1 MSRLN
6 RRDFMLM
13 SLVAAVSAG
22 SEKQRGYLE
31 KKSREGMF
39 ERLPGRRPHIV
50 LISVDMISPD
60 CYLPSRPLSQ
70 IVQLP
75 NIRSIAGEGTQFDNC
90 LTTAPLCGPARAA
103 IFTGTY
109 PPYLTNGERAPR
121 GMQLE
126 LNPDDVIFQE
136 YLRAGGY
143 NTKHVGKCHVG
154 IEKFMDAFGENDD
167 AWNRWAPPLTDDDDY
182 VTFLKGLGVEHQVY
196 QKELRGMQ
204 FDRKTPGNSLGGW
217 IRQANGKPFPLEAH
231 YSMYLAHKALNKVDA
246 ALTQGPDTPL
256 YLQLDFFD
264 PHQPFS
270 VPAGFEE
277 RAAELRK
284 HVRLPESYRR
294 VQQVNFGALPGEPAI
309 YQVYRRYWGAYDP
322 ELVKDYIVAHLLQME
337 VVDHAV
343 GVLLE
348 GLRKRN
354 LWDESVIIFTAD
366 HGEMNGRRALFDKGV
381 YFQPDIFRVPL
392 SVKLASWMGQ
402 RRSVVDEPVSVLD
415 ISRTILECACLR
427 VERHFDGQSLL
438 EVLRG
443 TGERSRL
450 QAIFQTGWHVGVNY
464 GCGTHWYQDAKH
476 HWFYGYNITTGE
488 DELYDMA
495 VDDGPN
501 LIAEPEYAEVR
512 KRMIRRL
519 AVLLEADSR
528 WLGYWCTFRLH
539 KAEDLPQAAGDM
551 QMFKPRE

>member
-1 MSRLN
+1 MA
-6 RRDFMLM
+6 M
-13 SLVAAVSAG
+13 SLMGALSAG
-22 SEKQRGYLE
+22 SAKPKEYLE
-31 KKSREGMF
+31 GKSRKGAF
-39 ERLPGRRPHIV
+39 ESLPGRRPHIV

-70 IVQLP
+70 IVELP
-75 NIRSIAGEGTQFDNC
+75 NIRSIGREGTRFDNC
-90 LTTAPLCGPARAA
+90 VTTIPLCGPARAA
-103 IFTGTY
+103 IFTGAY

-121 GMQLE
+121 GMQVE
-126 LNPDDVIFQE
+126 MNPDDVIFQE

-182 VTFLKGLGVEHQVY
+182 VAYLKGLGVEPPVY
-196 QKELRGMQ
+196 EKELRGMQ

-246 ALTQGPDTPL
+246 ALTQGADRPF

-264 PHQPFS
+264 PHQPFT

-277 RAAELRK
+277 RAAEIRD

-294 VQQVNFGALPGEPAI
+294 VQRADFGALPGEPPI
-309 YQVYRRYWGAYDP
+309 YQVFRRYWGAYDP
-322 ELVKDYIVAHLLQME
+322 ELVEEYIVAHLLQME

-354 LWDESVIIFTAD
+354 LWDDSVIVFGAD

-381 YFQPDIFRVPL
+381 YFQPDVFRVPL

-402 RRSVVDEPVSVLD
+402 RRSVVNEPVSVLD
-415 ISRTILECACLR
+415 ISRTILDCARLR
-427 VERHFDGQSLL
+427 VERHFDGESLL

-443 TGERSRL
+443 TRQRSEL

-464 GCGTHWYQDAKH
+464 GCGTHWYQDAEH
-476 HWFYGYNITTGE
+476 HWLYGYNITTGE
-488 DELYDMA
+488 DELYNMA

-501 LIAEPEYAEVR
+501 VVAEPEHADLR
-512 KRMIRRL
+512 KRMIQRL
-519 AVLLEADSR
+519 AALLEADRR

-539 KAEDLPQAAGDM
+539 KAEDLPRAAGDM
-551 QMFKPRE
+551 QMVKPKDR

>member
-1 MSRLN
+1 MSGLN

-13 SLVAAVSAG
+13 SLVAAASAG
-22 SEKQRGYLE
+22 GSEQRDYLK
-31 KKSREGMF
+31 KKSRNGVF
-39 ERLPGRRPHIV
+39 GRLPGRRPHIV

-70 IVQLP
+70 KVQLP
-75 NIRSIAGEGTQFDNC
+75 NIRSIAGEGTRFDNC

-126 LNPDDVIFQE
+126 LNPDNVIFQE

-182 VTFLKGLGVEHQVY
+182 VAYIEGLGVKPQVY
-196 QKELRGMQ
+196 EKELRGMQ

-231 YSMYLAHKALNKVDA
+231 YSMYMARKALNKVDA
-246 ALTQGPDTPL
+246 ALIQGPDTPF

-294 VQQVNFGALPGEPAI
+294 MQQVDFGSLPGEPSI

-343 GVLLE
+343 GMLLE
-348 GLRKRN
+348 GLRERN

-392 SVKLASWMGQ
+392 SIKLASWMDQ
-402 RRSVVDEPVSVLD
+402 KRSVVDEPVSVLD
-415 ISRTILECACLR
+415 ISRTILDCARLQ
-427 VERHFDGQSLL
+427 VDQHFDGESLL

-443 TGERSRL
+443 MGGRSEL

-464 GCGTHWYQDAKH
+464 GCGTHWYQDAEH

-495 VDDGPN
+495 ADDGPN
-501 LIAEPEYAEVR
+501 LIAEPKYAEVR
-512 KRMIRRL
+512 RHMIRRL
-519 AVLLEADSR
+519 AVLLEADRR

-539 KAEDLPQAAGDM
+539 KAEDLPRLSGDM
-551 QMFKPRE
+551 QMIKPRE

>member
-1 MSRLN
+1 
-6 RRDFMLM
+6 MLA
-13 SLVAAVSAG
+13 SLLAAASAG
-22 SEKQRGYLE
+22 GAEQQGYLE
-31 KKSREGMF
+31 AKARRGAF
-39 ERLPGRRPHIV
+39 RRLPGRRPHIV

-60 CYLPSRPLSQ
+60 CYLPSRPLSKV
-70 IVQLP
+70 IQLP
-75 NIRSIAGEGTQFDNC
+75 SIRSISAEGTRFDNC
-90 LTTAPLCGPARAA
+90 LTTSPLCGPARAA

-126 LNPDDVIFQE
+126 LGPDDVIFQE

-154 IEKFMDAFGENDD
+154 VEKFMDAFGENDD

-182 VTFLKGLGVEHQVY
+182 VTYLKGLGVEPQVY
-196 QKELRGMQ
+196 EKELRGMQ

-217 IRQANGKPFPLEAH
+217 IRQANGKPFPLKAH

-246 ALTQGPDTPL
+246 ALIQGQGPETPL

-277 RAAELRK
+277 REAEIRK
-284 HVRLPESYRR
+284 HISLPESYRQLQK
-294 VQQVNFGALPGEPAI
+294 VDFAGLPDEPSI
-309 YQVYRRYWGAYDP
+309 YHVYRRYWGAYDS

-366 HGEMNGRRALFDKGV
+366 HGEMNGRRAMFDKGV
-381 YFQPDIFRVPL
+381 YFQPDIFRTPL
-392 SVKLASWMGQ
+392 SLKPASWMGGRQ
-402 RRSVVDEPVSVLD
+402 AVVDEPVSALD
-415 ISRTILECACLR
+415 ISRTILDCARLQ
-427 VERHFDGQSLL
+427 VDRHFDGESLL
-438 EVLRG
+438 DVARG
-443 TGERSRL
+443 MRKRSEL

-464 GCGTHWYQDAKH
+464 GCGTHFYQDSQH
-476 HWFYGYNITTGE
+476 HWFYAYNIATGE
-488 DELYDMA
+488 DELYNMA
-495 VDDGPN
+495 ADDGPN
-501 LIAEPEYAEVR
+501 LIAEPKYADLR

-519 AVLLEADSR
+519 GALLEVDSR
-528 WLGYWCTFRLH
+528 WLGYWSTFRLH
-539 KAEDLPQAAGDM
+539 KAEDLPQATGDM
-551 QMFKPRE
+551 QMFKPKE

>member
-1 MSRLN
+1 MKKLG
-6 RRDFMLM
+6 RREFMLA
-13 SLVAAVSAG
+13 SLATVSAG
-22 SEKQRGYLE
+22 RAEPLDYLE
-31 KKSREGMF
+31 KKAYRKEF
-39 ERLPGRRPHIV
+39 RRLLGRRPHII

-60 CYLPSRPLSQ
+60 CYLPSRPLSKV
-70 IVQLP
+70 VQLP
-75 NIRSIAGEGTQFDNC
+75 NIRSIAREGTRFDNC

-126 LNPDDVIFQE
+126 LNPEDVIFQE

-182 VTFLKGLGVEHQVY
+182 VAYLNELGVEPQVY
-196 QKELRGMQ
+196 EKELRGMQ
-204 FDRKTPGNSLGGW
+204 FDRKTPSNSLGGW
-217 IRQANGKPFPLEAH
+217 IRQANGKPFPLKAH

-246 ALTQGPDTPL
+246 ALTQRPNDPF

-277 RAAELRK
+277 RAAEIRK
-284 HVRLPESYRR
+284 HVKLPKSYRQ
-294 VQQVNFGALPGEPAI
+294 VQQIDFGALPNEPPI

-322 ELVKDYIVAHLLQME
+322 ELVRDYIVAHLLQME

-343 GVLLE
+343 GVLLK
-348 GLRKRN
+348 GLRERG
-354 LWDESVIIFTAD
+354 LWDDSVIIFTAD

-392 SVKLASWMGQ
+392 SVKLASWMDQ
-402 RRSVVDEPVSVLD
+402 RRSAVKYPVSVLD
-415 ISRTILECACLR
+415 ISRTILDCARLK
-427 VERHFDGQSLL
+427 VERYFDGKSLL
-438 EVLRG
+438 NVLRG
-443 TGERSRL
+443 AGKRDEL

-464 GCGTHWYQDAKH
+464 GCGTHWYQDAEH
-476 HWFYGYNITTGE
+476 HWFYGYNISTGE
-488 DELYDMA
+488 DELYNMA
-495 VDDGPN
+495 VDDGLN
-501 LIAEPEYAEVR
+501 LILQPKYAEVH
-512 KRMIRRL
+512 KHMIYQL
-519 AVLLEADSR
+519 ATLLEADRR

-539 KAEDLPQAAGDM
+539 KAEDLPQTTGDM
-551 QMFKPRE
+551 QMFKPKE